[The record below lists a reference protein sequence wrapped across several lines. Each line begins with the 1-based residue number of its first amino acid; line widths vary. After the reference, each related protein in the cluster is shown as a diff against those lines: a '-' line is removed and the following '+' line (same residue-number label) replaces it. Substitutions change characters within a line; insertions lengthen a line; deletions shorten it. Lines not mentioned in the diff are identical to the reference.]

1 MGKEDKSAGAAK
13 GKTKA
18 VYPVWTLLRLTL
30 GELVGTKRALLY
42 LAMLLVPVACAACY
56 AFGEKMGQDPLY
68 LWGIIFV
75 LAYLDF
81 IVPLTALL
89 LGSTLISGEQ
99 EGQTLTYLLTRPVP
113 RWLVTLVKYAAAAG
127 VSIVGVTLS
136 MLGTYWMLTLH
147 PGYPPTGDNNFVTW
161 ALLAGVG
168 GAALLVYL
176 AIFLFA
182 GMRFRR
188 PAIVG
193 LVFILAWENPIG
205 FLPGVVRYLTVVH
218 YLRSLAIEATKGV
231 IVLPSL
237 FGIKAASVSTSL
249 VVLGVLWVGFLALSV
264 WYFSRGEFQ
273 TGAER
278 R

>member
-1 MGKEDKSAGAAK
+1 MDKEVKSSGAAK
-13 GKTKA
+13 GSTRA

-30 GELVGTKRALLY
+30 GELVGTKRVLLY
-42 LAMLLVPVACAACY
+42 LAMLLVPVACSACY
-56 AFGEKMGQDPLY
+56 AFGEKIGRDPLY

-81 IVPLTALL
+81 IVPMTALL

-113 RWLVTLVKYAAAAG
+113 RWLVTLVKYAAASG
-127 VSIVGVTLS
+127 VSIVGITLS

-147 PGYPPTGDNNFVTW
+147 PGPPTAGNDFAYW

-168 GAALLVYL
+168 GVALLVYL

-188 PAIVG
+188 PAVAG

-218 YLRSLAIEATKGV
+218 YLRSLAIQATKGV
-231 IVLPSL
+231 IVMPHL
-237 FGIKAASVSTSL
+237 FGIRAASVSTAL
-249 VVLGVLWVGFLALSV
+249 VVLGVLWAGFLALSV

-278 R
+278 K

>member
-1 MGKEDKSAGAAK
+1 MGKEVESSGAGKERAR
-13 GKTKA
+13 A
-18 VYPVWTLLRLTL
+18 VYPVWTLLGLTL
-30 GELVGTKRALLY
+30 RELVGTKRALLY
-42 LAMLLVPVACAACY
+42 LAMLLVPVACSAWYAA
-56 AFGEKMGQDPLY
+56 GEEMGQDPLY
-68 LWGIIFV
+68 LWGVIFV

-81 IVPLTALL
+81 IVPMTALL

-113 RWLVTLVKYAAAAG
+113 RWLVVLVKYGAAAG
-127 VSIVGVTLS
+127 VAIVGLTLS

-147 PGYPPTGDNNFVTW
+147 PYPPTGDKNFLYW

-168 GAALLVYL
+168 IAALLVYL

-188 PAIVG
+188 PAIAG

-205 FLPGVVRYLTVVH
+205 FLNGVVRYLTVVH
-218 YLRSLAIEATKGV
+218 YLRSLAIHATKGV
-231 IVLPSL
+231 IVLPPL
-237 FGIKAASVSTSL
+237 FGIRAATLSTAML
-249 VVLGVLWVGFLALSV
+249 VLGVLWVGFLALSV

-278 R
+278 K